1 LKEKLTAAARAGVKT
16 VLVPARNQS
25 DIVEVPEEVKQ
36 MLEIKP
42 VESLDQVLE
51 LALLEPHPARPV
63 AVRAGSADLPR
74 EIGGAR

>member
-1 LKEKLTAAARAGVKT
+1 
-16 VLVPARNQS
+16 
-25 DIVEVPEEVKQ
+25 